1 MIHIIFLSYLFSY
14 IYIMKKETIKK
25 DAEYYI
31 GVGLC
36 FGVAFGAA
44 FNNIGLGICLGLFFG
59 VAMQKLNSNIQGSP
73 QEK

>member
-25 DAEYYI
+25 DSEYYI
-31 GVGLC
+31 GFDLC
-36 FGVAFGAA
+36 FGVAFWAT
-44 FNNIGLGICLGLFFG
+44 FDNIGLGVFLVLIFG
-59 VAMQKLNSNIQGSP
+59 VGMQKRNSNTQGSP